1 MEVPP
6 KLSLSYDQFQNC
18 SRALEFFNEKLQNH
32 QLIENEFDYLQ
43 DERLEPAE
51 FTKLCTVAL
60 RDINL
65 GKNRYDD
72 IVPFD
77 STRVVLNSC
86 KDNDYI
92 NASFIKSPIEGS
104 PQFIAAQ
111 GPMRCTCEDFWEMV
125 LQYRCPAI
133 VMLTCL
139 VDQTQFVKCDNYFQQ
154 EDGPRKFGNISVITK
169 QMVKT
174 ESSLVLRLLEVTKAK
189 SEEPPLSVLHIH
201 YPDWPD
207 HSVPEDTL
215 AIREILKRTYN
226 LSPGV
231 GPIVVH
237 CSAGVGRTG
246 TYCVIHDTIQRIL
259 AGDMTALD
267 VVNTLTV
274 FRSQRDEMV
283 QNLDQYF
290 YCHEAVVDALEV
302 LISGYNAE
310 NKLSSSTGNVED
322 VETKRVREPSD
333 ETPHED
339 KRPRVDSPS
348 AGEAR
353 HQGNHHANTP

>member
-1 MEVPP
+1 MGT
-6 KLSLSYDQFQNC
+6 S
-18 SRALEFFNEKLQNH
+18 
-32 QLIENEFDYLQ
+32 I
-43 DERLEPAE
+43 DERLELAE

-60 RDINL
+60 RAINL

-72 IVPFD
+72 I
-77 STRVVLNSC
+77 
-86 KDNDYI
+86 
-92 NASFIKSPIEGS
+92 SPVEGS

-139 VDQTQFVKCDNYFQQ
+139 VDQTQFVKCDDYFQQ

-169 QMVKT
+169 QMAKT

-231 GPIVVH
+231 G
-237 CSAGVGRTG
+237 RTG

-267 VVNTLTV
+267 VVNTLAV
-274 FRSQRDEMV
+274 FRSQREEMV

-290 YCHEAVVDALEV
+290 YCHEAVVDALEEV
-302 LISGYNAE
+302 ISGYNAE
-310 NKLSSSTGNVED
+310 NKLSSSAGNGED
-322 VETKRVREPSD
+322 VETKRVREPCD
-333 ETPHED
+333 ETPHQD
-339 KRPRVDSPS
+339 KRPRVDSPGAS
-348 AGEAR
+348 EAR
-353 HQGNHHANTP
+353 HQGNHHANAP